1 MTLIRQLMFGGMYLA
16 YGYSRLLG
24 LGPFGRSRPLYL
36 DTAPSENAPREAAAN
51 GNRLKA
57 ALHRHHIR
65 QYHEASCSVASVA
78 TMLNAIRALNGAAG
92 APITQLELLDRV
104 HCGHWKQRMQPEG
117 HNGRRGLP
125 LPLLGA
131 VTAASL
137 RAYRIYPK
145 KVDIVATP
153 DRHATPA
160 RRRLRSRLIRFETHG
175 DCLILAHFNQG
186 ALVPAL
192 SIPHISPV
200 GGYNQANDRV
210 LLLDVDP
217 DQPAPYSV
225 TFNRFFR
232 ALSCDYLGLLQ
243 PLGYESG
250 GYVFIQL
257 DTSMTPT
264 DSAMAEAHRRDA

>member
-1 MTLIRQLMFGGMYLA
+1 MTLFRQLMFGGMYMA
-16 YGYSRLLG
+16 YGYSRLMG
-24 LGPFGRSRPLYL
+24 LGPFGRSRPIYL
-36 DTAPSENAPREAAAN
+36 NDAYRVKGANGEAVS

-57 ALHRHHIR
+57 ALHRHHVR

-78 TMLNAIRALNGAAG
+78 TVLNAIRALGATEG
-92 APITQLELLDRV
+92 APITQLELLERV
-104 HCGHWKQRMQPEG
+104 RHAHWKERMQPEG

-125 LPLLGA
+125 LPVLGA
-131 VTAASL
+131 VMAASL
-137 RAYRIYPK
+137 QAYGIRPRK
-145 KVDIVATP
+145 MDVVATP
-153 DRHATPA
+153 DRRAMPA
-160 RRRLRSRLIRFETHG
+160 RHRLRNRLTRFESHG

-200 GGYNQANDRV
+200 GGYDPAGDRV

-225 TFNRFFR
+225 TFDRFYR

-243 PLGYESG
+243 PLGYKSG
-250 GYVFIQL
+250 GYIFIQL
-257 DTSMTPT
+257 DA
-264 DSAMAEAHRRDA
+264 AML

>member
-24 LGPFGRSRPLYL
+24 LGPFGHSRPVYL
-36 DTAPSENAPREAAAN
+36 DDAYREKEPKGAALN

-57 ALHRHHIR
+57 ALHRHHVR

-78 TMLNAIRALNGAAG
+78 TVLNAIRALNATAV
-92 APITQLELLDRV
+92 APITQMELLERV
-104 HCGHWKQRMQPEG
+104 RCGHWKERMQPEG
-117 HNGRRGLP
+117 HKGRRGLP
-125 LPLLGA
+125 LPVLGA

-137 RAYRIYPK
+137 SAYGLHPK

-153 DRHATPA
+153 DRHATPP
-160 RRRLRSRLIRFETHG
+160 RRRLRHRLARFETRG

-200 GGYNQANDRV
+200 GGYDPAGDRV

-225 TFNRFFR
+225 TFDRFYR

-243 PLGYESG
+243 PFGYECG
-250 GYVFIQL
+250 GYIFIQL
-257 DTSMTPT
+257 DA
-264 DSAMAEAHRRDA
+264 AML

>member
-24 LGPFGRSRPLYL
+24 IGPFGRSRPVYL
-36 DTAPSENAPREAAAN
+36 DATPLQKASDNAAVS

-57 ALHRHHIR
+57 ALHRHHVR

-78 TMLNAIRALNGAAG
+78 TVLNAIRASSDTDE
-92 APITQLELLDRV
+92 APITQLELLERV
-104 HCGHWKQRMQPEG
+104 SCGHWKQRMQPEG

-137 RAYRIYPK
+137 KAYGIHPQ
-145 KVDIVATP
+145 KVDVVPTT
-153 DRHATPA
+153 DRRTAA
-160 RRRLRSRLIRFETHG
+160 ARSRLRCRLTRFETHG

-200 GGYNQANDRV
+200 GGYDPAGDRV

-225 TFNRFFR
+225 TFDRFFR
-232 ALSCDYLGLLQ
+232 ALSCDYLG
-243 PLGYESG
+243 
-250 GYVFIQL
+250 
-257 DTSMTPT
+257 
-264 DSAMAEAHRRDA
+264 

>member
-1 MTLIRQLMFGGMYLA
+1 MTFMRQLMFGGMYLA

-24 LGPFGRSRPLYL
+24 IGPFGRSRPVYL
-36 DTAPSENAPREAAAN
+36 DDARREKLPDDAAAG

-57 ALHRHHIR
+57 ALHRHHVR
-65 QYHEASCSVASVA
+65 QYHEASCSVASVTTA
-78 TMLNAIRALNGAAG
+78 LNAMRALSANQGD
-92 APITQLELLDRV
+92 PITQQELLERV
-104 HCGHWKQRMQPEG
+104 RCGHWKERMQPEG
-117 HNGRRGLP
+117 HKGRRGLP

-137 RAYRIYPK
+137 TVYGIHPK
-145 KVDIVATP
+145 KMDVTPTP
-153 DRHATPA
+153 DRRATPA
-160 RRRLRSRLIRFETHG
+160 RRQLRRRLTRFETHG

-200 GGYNQANDRV
+200 GGYDPAGDRV

-225 TFNRFFR
+225 TFDRFFR

-243 PLGYESG
+243 PFGYESG

-257 DTSMTPT
+257 DR
-264 DSAMAEAHRRDA
+264 AML